1 MTINQPTLFGDTSS
15 EQFEQ
20 FHADNPR
27 VYTVLVGLARE
38 WVRRTGQHK
47 LGIATLFERARWEIA
62 IATND
67 PDFKLNNNYRA
78 YYARLIM
85 LQESDLQ
92 GMFELRQ
99 SAADEWLAMQPL
111 RRSA

>member
-1 MTINQPTLFGDTSS
+1 MSEPTLFGDTIA

-20 FHADNPR
+20 FHDENPR
-27 VYTVLVGLARE
+27 VYTVLVTLARE
-38 WVRRTGQHK
+38 WIRRTGHHK

-78 YYARLIM
+78 FYARLLM
-85 LQESDLQ
+85 RQETDLA
-92 GMFELRQ
+92 GMFELRR
-99 SAADEWLAMQPL
+99 SEADEWLARQPL